1 MRRRTIIA
9 TGVLIVL
16 FVFAPVLFKHLFQE
30 QGRSFTGV
38 PISDLNWVEVGFR
51 NSAQG
56 IDLGGMLFVP
66 RGDGP
71 FPAAVVIHGSGTS
84 SRSNG
89 WYSTLAHD
97 LVERGIL
104 VLLPDKRGSEESG
117 GDWQT
122 ASFED
127 LATDTTAAVDFLAG
141 LGNPRISRIG
151 VIGMSQGGWIAPI
164 AAERSAA
171 IDYLVTFSGA
181 TVPPAEQLYYE
192 EVNNLRQFGFLPGIA
207 HGLASLSSRWVMY
220 IAQSD
225 FWHGVR
231 AFDPIWY
238 WQDLNVDALFVFGEG
253 DTNVPISASIDKI
266 EAVGN
271 PRFKLVIFPGSGHAI
286 EEPKEVGSRIIRPEA
301 SEAVANFILGL

>member
-1 MRRRTIIA
+1 MSR
-9 TGVLIVL
+9 
-16 FVFAPVLFKHLFQE
+16 E

-51 NSAQG
+51 NSAQE

-66 RGDGP
+66 KGDGP
-71 FPAAVVIHGSGTS
+71 FPAAVIIHGSGTS

-104 VLLPDKRGSEESG
+104 ALLPDKRGSEKSG

-127 LATDTTAAVDFLAG
+127 LAIDTAAAVDFLAIRV
-141 LGNPRISRIG
+141 NPRISRIG

-164 AAERSAA
+164 AVRHSDG

-181 TVPPAEQLYYE
+181 TVSPAEQLYYE
-192 EVNNLRQFGFLPGIA
+192 EVNNLRQLGFLPGIA
-207 HGLASLSSRWVMY
+207 HGLALLSSRWVIN
-220 IAQSD
+220 IAQRD
-225 FWHGVR
+225 FWHGIR
-231 AFDPIWY
+231 DFDPGPY
-238 WQDLNVDALFVFGEG
+238 WRELKVDAFGSECRW
-253 DTNVPISASIDKI
+253 SAILI
-266 EAVGN
+266 WAEAV
-271 PRFKLVIFPGSGHAI
+271 
-286 EEPKEVGSRIIRPEA
+286 
-301 SEAVANFILGL
+301 